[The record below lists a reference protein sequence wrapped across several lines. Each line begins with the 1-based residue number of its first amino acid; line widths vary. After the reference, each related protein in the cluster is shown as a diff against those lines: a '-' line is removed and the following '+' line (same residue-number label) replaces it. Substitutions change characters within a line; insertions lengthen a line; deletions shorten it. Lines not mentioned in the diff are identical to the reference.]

1 MKNVKNVVFML
12 FIIMILCII
21 IYAMNNDEYKVDD
34 NKVDLGNNVYIEEV
48 DKIAK

>member
-1 MKNVKNVVFML
+1 MKNVKNIVLML

-21 IYAMNNDEYKVDD
+21 IYAMNNDEYKGDV
-34 NKVDLGNNVYIEEV
+34 NKVDVGNNMYVEEV